1 MGVRESR
8 RQSTP
13 HPNPSHKGGG
23 ALHPPFLVEARMVT
37 IRHENPSDV
46 PARDALLDRAFGK
59 RRRAKTSERLR
70 EGRQPSEGLAFS
82 AVDAKGRV
90 IGTIRLWDV
99 IAGSAGAAL
108 LLGPIAVDGKQ
119 QGRGIGAALME
130 RALNEARVKGH
141 AAVILVG
148 DAPYYQRFGF
158 THGLV
163 ADLHLPGP
171 VDRNRFLGLE
181 LIHGAL
187 DGAEGLVAGCG
198 RRDERSAVAA

>member
-1 MGVRESR
+1 
-8 RQSTP
+8 
-13 HPNPSHKGGG
+13 
-23 ALHPPFLVEARMVT
+23 MVT
-37 IRHENPSDV
+37 IRHASICDHPMRE
-46 PARDALLDRAFGK
+46 ALLDRAFGK

-82 AVDAKGRV
+82 ALDAKGRL

-108 LLGPIAVDGKQ
+108 LLGPIAVDCKHQGK
-119 QGRGIGAALME
+119 GIGAALMQ
-130 RALNEARVKGH
+130 RALNEARVTGH

-148 DAPYYQRFGF
+148 DAPYYARFGF
-158 THGLV
+158 GHGPV

-181 LIHGAL
+181 LIPGAL
-187 DGAEGLVAGCG
+187 DGAEGLVVGSG
-198 RRDERSAVAA
+198 RLVGRQAQAA